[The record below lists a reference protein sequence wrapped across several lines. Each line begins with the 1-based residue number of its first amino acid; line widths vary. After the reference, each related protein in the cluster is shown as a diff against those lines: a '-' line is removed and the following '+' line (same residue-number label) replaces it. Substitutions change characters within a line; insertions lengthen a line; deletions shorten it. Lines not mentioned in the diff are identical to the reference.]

1 MDNYARWLEK
11 EQEWIGQMEQETKS
25 SLVKYCALCV
35 VGCVVVFGA
44 IGLLANGQISDM
56 LHNVI
61 FGLIFGLVVS
71 VIVAIYILLTL
82 PAKPYM
88 KKLRKETEENLTPA
102 EREKLASQ
110 MLSSD
115 VRCVNYRD
123 SDKTKERVLV
133 TKDFLLSSSAR
144 AGFMLVKLDQI
155 ERLETDVRDIT
166 TTTRTNSAKIAI
178 TNQVFVIGFHYK
190 QMEGTKTNGAD
201 AVCAFPAREIRDQV
215 LQYMREMAAL

>member
-1 MDNYARWLEK
+1 MDNYTRWMEK
-11 EQEWIGQMEQETKS
+11 EQEWISQMEQETKS

-56 LHNVI
+56 LHNII
-61 FGLIFGLVVS
+61 FGLIFGIVVS

-115 VRCVNYRD
+115 VRCVNYKD

-133 TKDFLLSSSAR
+133 TKDFLLSASAR
-144 AGFMLVKLDQI
+144 AGFMLIKLDQVD
-155 ERLETDVRDIT
+155 RMETDVRDIS
-166 TTTRTNSAKIAI
+166 TTTRTNGAKITI
-178 TNQVFVIGFHYK
+178 TNEVYVIGFHYK
-190 QMEGTKTNGAD
+190 SEKSGKSTGAD
-201 AVCAFPAREIRDQV
+201 AVCSFPAREIRDQV
-215 LQYMREMAAL
+215 LQYIQEMASL